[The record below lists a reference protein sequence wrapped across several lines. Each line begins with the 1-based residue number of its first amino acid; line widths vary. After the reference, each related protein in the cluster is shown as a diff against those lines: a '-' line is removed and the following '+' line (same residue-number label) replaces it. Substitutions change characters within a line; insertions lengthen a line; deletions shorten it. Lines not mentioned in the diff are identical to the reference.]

1 MTVKKAV
8 LLAAGRG
15 KRLRPATD
23 HTPKPLLVH
32 QGKPTLD
39 YLMDSLA
46 LAGIDDVI
54 LVSHHLHTQID
65 DYALKRSQ
73 ESDQIVR
80 CVRQAEL
87 LGTADALQSVLTAYP
102 AFLDGPFILSATDYL
117 VPANFFPDLIRF
129 HDSHGMEFTASL
141 KQLPEEELQSRSSVR
156 FNEDE
161 SIAEIVE
168 KPAPGQAPSSIG
180 ANLTFVLPASISSLV
195 ERVPVSIR
203 GEREIQHAINQW
215 LRKGGR
221 GFGLVQPIPEE
232 WSAELSG

>member
-87 LGTADALQSVLTAYP
+87 LGTA
-102 AFLDGPFILSATDYL
+102 SATDYL
-117 VPANFFPDLIRF
+117 LPANFFPDLIRF

-156 FNEDE
+156 FRNCRKAC
-161 SIAEIVE
+161 SRA
-168 KPAPGQAPSSIG
+168 SSE
-180 ANLTFVLPASISSLV
+180 FY
-195 ERVPVSIR
+195 RR
-203 GEREIQHAINQW
+203 
-215 LRKGGR
+215 
-221 GFGLVQPIPEE
+221 QPDVRAAGIDK
-232 WSAELSG
+232 